1 MVSKTCIL
9 VLLFVAA
16 LLHTGHAGGD
26 PGPCE
31 LEDIRVSS
39 VLTGRRVLNVPQH
52 EVTVENLC
60 SCPQSGVV
68 MSCNLGEVKAVILD
82 TTKIR
87 LLNREDGLCLI
98 NSGWPIF
105 NGKPITFTYA
115 AKTPL
120 DFTLYNAS
128 PECPA

>member
-1 MVSKTCIL
+1 MASKTCIL

-16 LLHTGHAGGD
+16 LHTGHAGGN
-26 PGPCE
+26 PGPCQP
-31 LEDIRVSS
+31 EDIRVSS

-128 PECPA
+128 PECRA